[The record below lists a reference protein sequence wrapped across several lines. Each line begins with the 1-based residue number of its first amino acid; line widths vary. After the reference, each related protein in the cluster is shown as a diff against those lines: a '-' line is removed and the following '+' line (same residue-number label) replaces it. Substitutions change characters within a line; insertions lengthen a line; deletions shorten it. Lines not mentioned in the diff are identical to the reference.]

1 MDGAVMGAMSQMLY
15 RAPKNKLRKKSG
27 IYAEPSSKKKR
38 DWLQADVRNS
48 SFSHVVQTPEAHAQK
63 ELWSSVSV

>member
-1 MDGAVMGAMSQMLY
+1 MDGAVMGLLHIMLY
-15 RAPKNKLRKKSG
+15 RPPKNELRKKSG

-38 DWLQADVRNS
+38 HWLQADVRNN

-63 ELWSSVSV
+63 ELWSSLSV